1 MLGVWCVVNAIKIT
15 EPIFWEHKCS
25 LICHIYTETTVE
37 RLSDGGRMYIM
48 NFPNQRTQPLTAQT
62 VLWVLTLL
70 VVDKSKQKNMAPA
83 FSRPDTVH
91 FLHACVWNYKMC
103 GDISHTEVNRNKR
116 IEDVMSQTSPAEL
129 RMAMNNVLSNVMRV
143 SEHLEN
149 ISSTVIVIEIN

>member
-1 MLGVWCVVNAIKIT
+1 
-15 EPIFWEHKCS
+15 
-25 LICHIYTETTVE
+25 
-37 RLSDGGRMYIM
+37 
-48 NFPNQRTQPLTAQT
+48 
-62 VLWVLTLL
+62 
-70 VVDKSKQKNMAPA
+70 
-83 FSRPDTVH
+83 
-91 FLHACVWNYKMC
+91 MC